1 MASFLS
7 RRASKKG
14 HLHGVLFCWRS
25 HPSSNSGS
33 ARQRQDSGIVASS
46 SSNSRK
52 ARNSGITARASPR
65 PPVFPQCQ
73 RRNFMM
79 WHNLDSRGR
88 LSLRRLE
95 RVNFRDIDAQVLHPA
110 PKCAIM
116 KSERRR
122 RYEKRGIF
130 KGRKHIHMF

>member
-1 MASFLS
+1 MESAPTDLRAVVAPAPMEIETCEIPGYRDAS
-7 RRASKKG
+7 
-14 HLHGVLFCWRS
+14 
-25 HPSSNSGS
+25 
-33 ARQRQDSGIVASS
+33 
-46 SSNSRK
+46 
-52 ARNSGITARASPR
+52 
-65 PPVFPQCQ
+65 
-73 RRNFMM
+73 
-79 WHNLDSRGR
+79 DSRGR